1 LRVAI
6 KVQPRSSRPGVE
18 AAGEGSY
25 RVRVRSIPEDG
36 KANAEA
42 IELLAEF
49 LGVPR
54 SRLRIVQGA
63 SSRTKIIDI
72 AP

>member
-1 LRVAI
+1 MRIAI

-18 AAGEGSY
+18 EAGEGSY
-25 RVRVRSIPEDG
+25 LVRVRSIPRDG

-42 IELLAEF
+42 IELLAEH
-49 LGVPR
+49 LSVPR

-63 SSRTKIIDI
+63 SSRNKVVELI
-72 AP
+72 P